1 MYDNK
6 LCFPFDV
13 FKHIDLSKTLKL
25 QTFDMSQTVQKH
37 GGGLRYR
44 MAQEYGLDAGEFT
57 WRSATEAAEASI
69 ARRKAVEAKL

>member
-1 MYDNK
+1 
-6 LCFPFDV
+6 LFPFNV
-13 FKHIDLSKTLKL
+13 FKHNDLSKTLDFQISEL
-25 QTFDMSQTVQKH
+25 SEMSQTVQKH